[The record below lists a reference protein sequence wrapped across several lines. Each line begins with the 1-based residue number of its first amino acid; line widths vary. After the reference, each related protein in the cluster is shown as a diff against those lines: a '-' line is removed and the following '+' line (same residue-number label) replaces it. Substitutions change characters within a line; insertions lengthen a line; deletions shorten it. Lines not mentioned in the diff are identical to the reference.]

1 MLITVTRVLE
11 EPGSSAGPLVEFRC
25 AAGRAT
31 ARWAGA
37 VRPGLGDHD
46 VELDVPETVSVFD
59 RGEPGLDR
67 VEGVLGAPGGSLPAG
82 VRLCGR
88 VEEVGVGE
96 DPIVVLRVGGGLL
109 MTETDGPRPLPG
121 AWVRLTV
128 TELVLCP
135 TGI

>member
-1 MLITVTRVLE
+1 MLP
-11 EPGSSAGPLVEFRC
+11 EPG
-25 AAGRAT
+25 
-31 ARWAGA
+31 
-37 VRPGLGDHD
+37 DHH

-67 VEGVLGAPGGSLPAG
+67 VEDVRGAPGEDLPAG

-88 VEEVGVGE
+88 VEEVGTGA
-96 DPIVVLRVGGGLL
+96 DPVVVLRVGGGLL
-109 MTETDGPRPLPG
+109 MTETDGPRPLLG

-128 TELVLCP
+128 TELVLYP